1 MGAAWRPAATLEV
14 LKLRAFLIAKA
25 RRFFDQRG
33 VMEVDTP
40 TLSAATASDANIESL
55 YTEVSAGG
63 ARLLYLQTS
72 PESAMK
78 RLLSAGS
85 GPIFQF
91 ARAFRDGEAGPNH
104 NPEFLLLEWYRPGFD
119 LGALMD
125 EVFDLLEALMEQELS
140 VERMPYREAF
150 RRFAGLDP
158 FTASFEAIAELC
170 RRSGFEGEL
179 DDRNAGLDLLLTQ
192 RVQPALSSRCVFLFD
207 FPAEQ
212 AALARIRAGNP
223 PAAERFELFVDGVEL
238 ANGYQELT
246 DARELRRRIEADSVR
261 RRERGLPQVPADLAL
276 IDALEQGLPECAGVA
291 LGFDRLVGLRA
302 GVKDIRQAMPFPID
316 RA

>member
-1 MGAAWRPAATLEV
+1 MDWRPAATLKV
-14 LKLRAFLIAKA
+14 LKLRATLIAKA
-25 RRFFDQRG
+25 RRFFYKRG
-33 VMEVDTP
+33 IMEVDTP
-40 TLSAATASDANIESL
+40 ALSAAAAFDVNIVSL
-55 YTEVSAGG
+55 HTKVSAG
-63 ARLLYLQTS
+63 RPRSLYLQTS

-78 RLLSAGS
+78 RLLCAGS

-104 NPEFLLLEWYRPGFD
+104 NPEFLLLEWYRPGFS

-125 EVFDLLEALMEQELS
+125 EVADLLEVLLERDLS
-140 VERMPYREAF
+140 AERMSYREAF
-150 RRFAGLDP
+150 QKFAGLDP

-170 RRSGFEGEL
+170 RSSGLEGEL
-179 DDRNAGLDLLLTQ
+179 DDRNAGLDLLLSQ

-212 AALARIRAGNP
+212 AALARLRAGGP
-223 PAAERFELFVDGVEL
+223 PTAERFELFVDGVEL

-246 DARELRRRIEADSVR
+246 DAKELIRRIEADNVR
-261 RRERGLPQVPADLAL
+261 RRERGLPQVPADQGL
-276 IDALEQGLPECAGVA
+276 IRAMEHGLPECAGVA
-291 LGFDRLVGLRA
+291 LGFDRLVGLKA
-302 GVKDIRQAMPFPID
+302 GIEDIRRVMAFPID

>member
-1 MGAAWRPAATLEV
+1 M
-14 LKLRAFLIAKA
+14 IAKT

-33 VMEVDTP
+33 LMEVDTP
-40 TLSAATASDANIESL
+40 TLSAAAASDVNIASL
-55 YTEVSAGG
+55 QTQVSAGRP
-63 ARLLYLQTS
+63 RLLYLQTS

-91 ARAFRDGEAGPNH
+91 ARAFRDGEAGPSH
-104 NPEFLLLEWYRPGFD
+104 NPEFLLLEWYRPDFS
-119 LGALMD
+119 LRALMD
-125 EVFDLLEALMEQELS
+125 EVADLLKTLLEQDLP

-158 FTASFEAIAELC
+158 FTASFEAVAELC
-170 RRSGFEGEL
+170 RRSGFAGRL
-179 DDRNAGLDLLLTQ
+179 DDRNAGLDLLLSQ
-192 RVQPALSSRCVFLFD
+192 RVQPALSPRCVFLFD

-212 AALARIRAGNP
+212 AALARIRSGEP

-246 DARELRRRIEADSVR
+246 DAEELKQRIEADGVR
-261 RRERGLPQVPADLAL
+261 RRERGLPQVPVDVKL
-276 IDALEQGLPECAGVA
+276 IQALEHGLPECAGVA
-291 LGFDRLVGLRA
+291 LGFDRLVGLKA
-302 GVKDIRQAMPFPID
+302 GIEDIRKVMPFPID